1 MELVLTRMSAV
12 KVNRSGNRLMTR
24 INQNIAA
31 FNSFRNLSS
40 TNSMMSKSLEKL
52 SSGFRINRAADD
64 AAGLVKS
71 ERLRSEIN
79 GTRQAVQNAQDG
91 ISFVQTAEGA
101 LNEVHSILQRM
112 RTLAVDAAN
121 TATSDGVPQKAE
133 MDELLSELDSIGAR
147 STFAGNTVFQDYGTT
162 ALTFHVGANAGA
174 NNRMSITSDL
184 TLASNNVFSTDIST
198 VDVTA
203 DADGAI
209 TTLDTAIASVSTQR
223 STLGATQNRMEHTIA
238 NLQVAQENLSASESR
253 IRDTDMA
260 LEMVSFTRHQ
270 IMAQAGTAML
280 AQANQAPQSVLSTA
294 VGQGHISDATQG
306 AYNSELRQ
314 GGPLETARLSSFIT
328 SISFRPSLSSTCRDL
343 GK

>member
-1 MELVLTRMSAV
+1 
-12 KVNRSGNRLMTR
+12 MTR

-31 FNSFRNLSS
+31 FNSFRNLSK
-40 TNSMMSKSLEKL
+40 TNNMMSKSLEKL

-64 AAGLVKS
+64 AECLVKC

-79 GTRQAVQNAQDG
+79 GSRQAISNAQDG
-91 ISFVQTAEGA
+91 ISFTQTAEGA

-133 MDELLSELDSIGAR
+133 MDELLSELDAIGAR

-162 ALTFHVGANAGA
+162 ALVFHVGANAGA
-174 NNRMSITSDL
+174 NNRMSISDDL

-198 VDVTA
+198 IDVTA
-203 DADGAI
+203 DADAAI
-209 TTLDTAIASVSTQR
+209 TSLDTAIASVSTQR

-270 IMAQAGTAML
+270 IMSQAGTAML
-280 AQANQAPQSVLSTA
+280 AQANQAPQSVL
-294 VGQGHISDATQG
+294 Q
-306 AYNSELRQ
+306 L
-314 GGPLETARLSSFIT
+314 L
-328 SISFRPSLSSTCRDL
+328 
-343 GK
+343 

>member
-1 MELVLTRMSAV
+1 V
-12 KVNRSGNRLMTR
+12 TR

-31 FNSFRNLSS
+31 FNAFRNLSG
-40 TNSMMSKSLEKL
+40 TNNMMSKSLEKL

-79 GTRQAVQNAQDG
+79 GTRQAIQNAQDG

-101 LNEVHSILQRM
+101 LGAVHSILQRM
-112 RTLAVDAAN
+112 RTLSIDAAN

-133 MDELLSELDSIGAR
+133 MDQLLAELDSIGAR
-147 STFAGNTVFQDYGTT
+147 STFAGNQVFQDYSGTT
-162 ALTFHVGANAGA
+162 AALTFHVGGNAGA
-174 NNRMSITSDL
+174 NNRMTITDDL
-184 TLASNNVFSTDIST
+184 TMASNNVFGTNVSTL
-198 VDVTA
+198 DVTTAA
-203 DADGAI
+203 DAAI
-209 TTLDTAIASVSTQR
+209 TTLDTAIAAVSTQR

-280 AQANQAPQSVLSTA
+280 AQANQAPQSIL
-294 VGQGHISDATQG
+294 Q
-306 AYNSELRQ
+306 L
-314 GGPLETARLSSFIT
+314 
-328 SISFRPSLSSTCRDL
+328 L
-343 GK
+343 G